1 MRFSPSNDD
10 EASEKAGALARQ
22 SRASQSKPFAP
33 FDAALSPFSWQSATV
48 RGRKSFLSNGRRERC
63 FRIREKKP
71 RREAPNMTRS
81 TEETHP
87 VLFLAT
93 RARLV
98 AVSLALFQKK
108 LNLKPFSPP
117 PPPLSKNRSARSASR
132 SPWARRCSRCAS
144 PRRSSR
150 REQRRSR
157 RRRARPR
164 AAPPRLRQRRRRRR
178 PSCRQTCATH

>member
-1 MRFSPSNDD
+1 VSALKRFPDDRAAAVSFFLRFSPSNDD

-48 RGRKSFLSNGRRERC
+48 RGCESFLSNGRRERC

-108 LNLKPFSPP
+108 LNMLMVVLVSYKMFIS
-117 PPPLSKNRSARSASR
+117 
-132 SPWARRCSRCAS
+132 
-144 PRRSSR
+144 
-150 REQRRSR
+150 
-157 RRRARPR
+157 
-164 AAPPRLRQRRRRRR
+164 
-178 PSCRQTCATH
+178 